1 VTTDSPLRILLV
13 GDYPD
18 DSRLGSAKVMHEL
31 RKAFIALGHHCEAV
45 FSEEIGGRAPRQVRQ
60 AIVPALSLQ
69 AIRRRFRSGPFDI
82 VDVASA
88 EGLWLGLA
96 RRMGGFKDTA
106 YVCRSHGVEHLNY
119 RRMLDD
125 DAAQLVRKPWWKRV
139 WYPASR
145 LSQVALAARVADGLV
160 VLTERDWSYA
170 LSRAWQPPD
179 RVTVIAHGLSERF
192 VDGSAPGGARGAGL
206 LFCGTWDHM
215 KGMHYVA
222 RVMDVLVERGQ
233 SVPLTI
239 LGPGVAAPDVL
250 AAFTDRARPLV
261 TVIDRA
267 DEARVRDEYRRHD
280 LLVFPSSYEGFGLV
294 VIEAM
299 SQGLPVVAT
308 PVGCAATLV
317 RTGET
322 GVQVPPRDPAA
333 IADAIVAL
341 MQSPCERRRLGENAA
356 RLVAEMSWRQTA
368 QQTLGFYR
376 KTLERTRGPQETA
389 AQG

>member
-1 VTTDSPLRILLV
+1 
-13 GDYPD
+13 
-18 DSRLGSAKVMHEL
+18 
-31 RKAFIALGHHCEAV
+31 
-45 FSEEIGGRAPRQVRQ
+45 
-60 AIVPALSLQ
+60 
-69 AIRRRFRSGPFDI
+69 
-82 VDVASA
+82 
-88 EGLWLGLA
+88 
-96 RRMGGFKDTA
+96 
-106 YVCRSHGVEHLNY
+106 
-119 RRMLDD
+119 
-125 DAAQLVRKPWWKRV
+125 
-139 WYPASR
+139 
-145 LSQVALAARVADGLV
+145 
-160 VLTERDWSYA
+160 
-170 LSRAWQPPD
+170 
-179 RVTVIAHGLSERF
+179 
-192 VDGSAPGGARGAGL
+192 
-206 LFCGTWDHM
+206 M